1 MNPLPDSGL
10 PHAVE
15 NDAQT
20 QYSALRRLSHATAVS
35 VLILAGTLFVFLYRQ
50 VVLVRRQTAELS
62 RYINEVDNSGMSN
75 FVERVHLKFDDFR
88 KTHPDFNP
96 IYNRYWPSQTVE
108 PKIGV
113 SPEAPGNPAAGST
126 NR

>member
-10 PHAVE
+10 PHSVE
-15 NDAQT
+15 NDAQA
-20 QYSALRRLSHATAVS
+20 QYAALRRLLHATAVS
-35 VLILAGTLFVFLYRQ
+35 VLILAGTLFVYLYRQ
-50 VVLVRRQTAELS
+50 VVLVRRQTADLS

-96 IYNRYWPSQTVE
+96 IYNKYWPGQAGE
-108 PKIGV
+108 AKIGA
-113 SPEAPGNPAAGST
+113 SPEQSGNAAAGNT

>member
-1 MNPLPDSGL
+1 MNPFPDSG
-10 PHAVE
+10 PPRPIE
-15 NDAQT
+15 NDAEA
-20 QYSALRRLSHATAVS
+20 QYAALRRLLHATAVS

-50 VVLVRRQTAELS
+50 VVLVRRQTADLS

-75 FVERVHLKFDDFR
+75 FVERVHVKFDEFR

-96 IYNRYWPSQTVE
+96 IYNKYWPGQAGE
-108 PKIGV
+108 AKIGA
-113 SPEAPGNPAAGST
+113 SPQEPGVAVVGGT